1 MTFSLSRYSRNG
13 ECADR
18 QLGTG
23 LEYGNLFRNGYLN
36 DIPLRVELV
45 TLENGRH
52 ITSSSTM
59 ADFNIQAPFEPK
71 GDQPTAIA
79 TLANS
84 INAGNRFQTLLGATG
99 TGKTHTIA
107 RVIDKVGKPTLLLA
121 HNKTLAA
128 QLCNELREFFPNNAV
143 EYFISYYDYYQP
155 EAYVPVSDTYIEK
168 TASIN
173 DEIDMLRHS
182 ATRSLFERKD
192 VIVVASIS
200 CIYGLGI
207 PSEYLNASIPL
218 RVGEEINQRQ
228 ILRDLASVQY
238 TRNDLDL
245 GRGKFRVK
253 GDVLEI
259 GPAYEDRIIR
269 VEFFGDEIDAIRYVD
284 PVTGAT
290 LQSME
295 AVNVYP
301 ARHFVTPEDR
311 LQSACDEIELEL
323 KQRLVELETNGK
335 LLEAQRLEQRTRYD
349 LEVLREVGF
358 CNGVE
363 NYSRHLAG
371 RAAGESPECLID
383 YFPKDWLL
391 VIDESHVTIPQI
403 RAMYNGDQ
411 ARKSVLIEHGFRLP
425 SAADNRPLKAE
436 EFWEKVN
443 QCIFVSATPGNWE
456 LEISEDHIAEQVIRP
471 TGVLDPE
478 VFVRPTNGQVDDL
491 LHEIQERVAK
501 HERTLITTLTKR
513 MAEDLTEY
521 FQERGVRVRYLHSEI
536 TSIERIEILQD
547 LREGIFDVLVGVNLL
562 REGLD
567 LPEVSLVAILDAD
580 KEGFLRAERSLI
592 QTIGRAARHVEGKAI
607 LYADNYTDSMAKA
620 IEATERRREI
630 QMKYN
635 EKHGIVPTP
644 IIKRSSNAIL
654 SFLDVSRRLNAQEL
668 DQVYEHANDIPLE
681 NIPTLI
687 TQLEAQM
694 KDAAKKMEFE
704 DAAKY
709 RDKIKHLRDKL
720 LGH

>member
-1 MTFSLSRYSRNG
+1 MPKF
-13 ECADR
+13 
-18 QLGTG
+18 Q
-23 LEYGNLFRNGYLN
+23 
-36 DIPLRVELV
+36 
-45 TLENGRH
+45 
-52 ITSSSTM
+52 
-59 ADFNIQAPFEPK
+59 IQAPFEPT
-71 GDQPTAIA
+71 GDQPQAIA
-79 TLANS
+79 KLVKS
-84 INAGNRFQTLLGATG
+84 INAGHRYQTLLGATG

-107 RVIDKVGKPTLLLA
+107 RVIEQVGRPTLVLA

-155 EAYVPVSDTYIEK
+155 EAYIPVTDTYIEK

-182 ATRSLFERKD
+182 ATRSLFERRD

-207 PSEYLNASIPL
+207 PSEYLKASIPL
-218 RVGEEINQRQ
+218 RVGEEINPRQ
-228 ILRDLASVQY
+228 IIRDLVSVQY

-245 GRGKFRVK
+245 GRGRFRVK

-284 PVTGAT
+284 PVTGGT
-290 LQSME
+290 LQSIE
-295 AVNVYP
+295 AVNIYP
-301 ARHFVTPEDR
+301 ARHFVTPEER
-311 LQSACDEIELEL
+311 LQAACQAIEEELRERLEELE
-323 KQRLVELETNGK
+323 KAGK

-371 RAAGESPECLID
+371 RAAGEPPECLLD

-391 VIDESHVTIPQI
+391 VIDESHVTLPQLQG
-403 RAMYNGDQ
+403 MYNGDRS
-411 ARKSVLIEHGFRLP
+411 RKLTLIEHGFRLP

-436 EFWEKVN
+436 EFWKKVN
-443 QCIFVSATPGNWE
+443 QCIFVSATPGTWE
-456 LEISEDHIAEQVIRP
+456 LEVSGGEFDIRGDEKKPLKVYKSGTGRVVEQVIRP

-478 VFVRPTNGQVDDL
+478 IFVRPTQGQVDDL
-491 LHEIQERVAK
+491 YGEIQERVQRQ
-501 HERTLITTLTKR
+501 ERVLVTTLTKR

-521 FQERGVRVRYLHSEI
+521 FQERGIRVRYLHSEI
-536 TSIERIEILQD
+536 NSIERIEILQD
-547 LREGIFDVLVGVNLL
+547 LRDGNFDVLIGVNLL

-580 KEGFLRAERSLI
+580 KEGYLRAERSLI
-592 QTIGRAARHVEGKAI
+592 QTIGRAARHVQGQAI
-607 LYADNYTDSMAKA
+607 LYADNLTDSMDRA
-620 IEATERRREI
+620 ISETNRRRAI
-630 QMKYN
+630 QQAYN
-635 EKHGIVPTP
+635 EQHGITP
-644 IIKRSSNAIL
+644 QPIVKKSSNSIL
-654 SFLDVSRRLNAQEL
+654 SFLEVSRRLNAQEL
-668 DQVYEHANDIPLE
+668 EFAYDQSTDMPLEDIPE
-681 NIPTLI
+681 LI

-694 KDAAKKMEFE
+694 KEAAKKLEFE
-704 DAAKY
+704 KAAEF

-720 LGH
+720 LGHRN

>member
-1 MTFSLSRYSRNG
+1 
-13 ECADR
+13 
-18 QLGTG
+18 
-23 LEYGNLFRNGYLN
+23 
-36 DIPLRVELV
+36 
-45 TLENGRH
+45 
-52 ITSSSTM
+52 M
-59 ADFNIQAPFEPK
+59 AEFNIQAPFEPM
-71 GDQPTAIA
+71 GDQPSAIA
-79 TLANS
+79 QLVKS
-84 INAGNRFQTLLGATG
+84 INAGNRYQTLQGATG

-155 EAYVPVSDTYIEK
+155 EAYIPVSDTYIEK

-182 ATRSLFERKD
+182 ATRSLFERRD

-207 PSEYLNASIPL
+207 ASEYLNASIPL
-218 RVGEEINQRQ
+218 RVGEEVNQRQ
-228 ILRDLASVQY
+228 VLRDLASVQY
-238 TRNDLDL
+238 SRNDLDL

-295 AVNVYP
+295 AVSIYP

-311 LQSACDEIELEL
+311 LQIACDDIELEL
-323 KQRLVELETNGK
+323 KQRLVELETEGK

-371 RAAGESPECLID
+371 RQPGEQPECLLN
-383 YFPKDWLL
+383 YFPDDWLL
-391 VIDESHVTIPQI
+391 AIDESHVTIPQI
-403 RAMYNGDQ
+403 RGMYNGDQ
-411 ARKSVLIEHGFRLP
+411 ARKKVLIDHGFRLP

-436 EFWEKVN
+436 EFWNRVN
-443 QCIFVSATPGNWE
+443 QCVFISATPGDWE
-456 LEISEDHIAEQVIRP
+456 LEISEDRIVEQVIRP

-478 VFVRPTNGQVDDL
+478 VFVRPTQGQVDDL
-491 LHEIQERVAK
+491 LHEIQTRVEK
-501 HERTLITTLTKR
+501 RERTLVTTLTKR

-536 TSIERIEILQD
+536 NSIERIEILQE
-547 LREGIFDVLVGVNLL
+547 LREGTFDVLIGVNLL

-580 KEGFLRAERSLI
+580 KEGFLRAKRSLI
-592 QTIGRAARHVEGKAI
+592 QTMGRAARHVEGKAI
-607 LYADNYTDSMAKA
+607 LYADNLTDSMAAA
-620 IEATERRREI
+620 IEETERRRAI
-630 QMKYN
+630 QMEYN
-635 EKHGIVPTP
+635 EKHGIVPKP
-644 IIKRSSNAIL
+644 IIKKSNNAIL
-654 SFLDVSRRLNAQEL
+654 AFLEVSRRLNSQEL
-668 DQVYEHANDIPLE
+668 EQVYEKADEIPLE

-704 DAAKY
+704 EAAKY
-709 RDKIKHLRDKL
+709 RDRIKHLRDKM
-720 LGH
+720 LGQRN